1 MINCNIDYPKE
12 EVKHKYYFPY
22 QYSTN
27 LNISDE
33 LLFESYNKALDLKL
47 TTDFITLLKRELS
60 RRFNEE

>member
-1 MINCNIDYPKE
+1 MSNCNIDYPKE
-12 EVKHKYYFPY
+12 EVKHKYFFPY

-33 LLFESYNKALDLKL
+33 LLFVSYYKAIGLKL
-47 TTDFITLLKRELS
+47 TPDFITLLKRELS